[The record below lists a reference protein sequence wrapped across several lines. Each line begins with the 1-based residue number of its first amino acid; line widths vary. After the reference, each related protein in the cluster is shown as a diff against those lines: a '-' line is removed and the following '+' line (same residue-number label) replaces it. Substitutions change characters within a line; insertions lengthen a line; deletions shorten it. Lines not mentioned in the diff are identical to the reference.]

1 LWPIIVVYV
10 LKFDELNKAYLLVG
24 TIVLITMALIAY
36 LINLHLYL
44 QDEEEFIISEG
55 FLIKDKTI
63 IQLDKINR

>member
-63 IQLDKINR
+63 IQA